1 MENGK
6 EHATIMF
13 LWDYVDNYDDDNCF
27 CRMVERRK
35 ELNLLSSRD
44 HSPHCNS
51 SDLHRTWVH
60 ILLNPL
66 SQCCPHI
73 EISQMIYS
81 VNQLTS
87 FYMRA
92 TLALNRLIKNYCIT
106 ISIQK
111 FSSIHKFILKM
122 QQILGSHE
130 LKALTIFEHAHLK
143 NIASTF
149 SFPGFVPAC
158 KKSVYSICSF
168 LRYNQF

>member
-6 EHATIMF
+6 ERATIMF

-44 HSPHCNS
+44 HSPHWNS

-92 TLALNRLIKNYCIT
+92 TLALNRLIKLCNSDNRYTAVPKKTPKILRSLENFVW
-106 ISIQK
+106 IYD
-111 FSSIHKFILKM
+111 SSSDSNQSEAKW
-122 QQILGSHE
+122 
-130 LKALTIFEHAHLK
+130 AIFLLYVYLIGHH
-143 NIASTF
+143 S
-149 SFPGFVPAC
+149 
-158 KKSVYSICSF
+158 KK
-168 LRYNQF
+168 